1 MNTFILNAE
10 TSSLSIH
17 HLLKQVEAGGVEVQD
32 AQGKVLA
39 IVLTPADLD
48 AWTYAEAHLDL
59 DQHRNVVQQ
68 ALVRRGGVTTSQL
81 LENAASAAAKH
92 DAVQ

>member
-10 TSSLSIH
+10 TSSLSIDY
-17 HLLKQVEAGGVEVQD
+17 LLKQAEAGGVEVRD

-39 IVLTPADLD
+39 IVLSPADLE

-59 DQHRNVVQQ
+59 DQHKNVVQQ
-68 ALVRRGGVTTSQL
+68 AIGRRGGVTTSQL

-92 DAVQ
+92 DAVR